1 MGAGVGVVGVAG
13 IIPSGMNGP
22 DGLGVGMVVGIVGV
36 VGTVTAVVF
45 AVVFVGGAV
54 VFMAAG
60 TTTLVAA
67 GEAMLLVTGRKHE
80 VYDFVGAKH
89 ANEIRLTL
97 KVKWQRRRKPGTF
110 PADRNPKLRFR
121 WGRFP
126 SDCPS
131 CTST

>member
-1 MGAGVGVVGVAG
+1 
-13 IIPSGMNGP
+13 
-22 DGLGVGMVVGIVGV
+22 
-36 VGTVTAVVF
+36 VVF
-45 AVVFVGGAV
+45 IGGAV
-54 VFMAAG
+54 MFMEPVVMFVAGG

-67 GEAMLLVTGRKHE
+67 GAATLLQEENTRFTIFWRGVKHP
-80 VYDFVGAKH
+80 
-89 ANEIRLTL
+89 NEITRLTL

-131 CTST
+131 CKST